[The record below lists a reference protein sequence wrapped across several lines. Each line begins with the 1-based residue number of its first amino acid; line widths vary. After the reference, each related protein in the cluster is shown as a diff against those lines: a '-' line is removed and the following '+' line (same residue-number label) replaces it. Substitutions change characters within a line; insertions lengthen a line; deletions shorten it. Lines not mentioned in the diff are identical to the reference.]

1 MLEIFATMRVFAF
14 TGLSKVANGL
24 NLLIQ
29 LHKVRAQGMA
39 QWQFIP

>member
-1 MLEIFATMRVFAF
+1 MQVFAF
-14 TGLSKVANGL
+14 MGLSKVANGM

-29 LHKVRAQGMA
+29 LHEVRAQGMA